1 MTGVEISVA
10 HVTATGGTRPA
21 PDARRARWA
30 VSAVFFLTGAGTAN
44 WAVRIPAIQERLH
57 LTPAHLG
64 LALLGV
70 SAGAIASMPI
80 AGRLVARHGSRPVT
94 RVAALAFALAIAL
107 PTLAWNLP
115 LLVACLTV
123 LGLANGA
130 LDVAMNAQAATVQ
143 RHYRQP
149 IISRVHALYSFGG
162 LVGAALGGRVAA
174 HAIDVRPHLAT
185 VAAVLALASILFGAG
200 MLPASA
206 DAAPEQSPIARLTR
220 PLVALGVV
228 AFCVL
233 FGEGAM
239 ANWSA
244 VYLRDVVGATPGLA
258 AAGFAA
264 FSLTMASGRA
274 VGDWLTTR
282 LGPVRLAR
290 LGGALAA
297 LGATLA
303 VVVPSPWTVVIGFGA
318 IGAGLSSIFPTVL
331 SAASRTRNV
340 VPGAAIAAVSM
351 CGYSG
356 LLAGPPLIG
365 AVASVLTL
373 RGGLAIVA
381 VSSAVVVLL
390 ARTLREPGHDRSE
403 SAAGSL
409 ARGSAASRRRP
420 EAVLQSSTT

>member
-1 MTGVEISVA
+1 MTGVEISVMRELA
-10 HVTATGGTRPA
+10 MGGLRPSQ
-21 PDARRARWA
+21 DARRARWA

-57 LTPAHLG
+57 LTPGQLG
-64 LALLGV
+64 FALLGV

-94 RVAALAFALAIAL
+94 RIVAIAFALALIL

-115 LLVACLTV
+115 VLVASLTV
-123 LGLANGA
+123 LGLANGM

-149 IISRVHALYSFGG
+149 IMSRVHALYSFGG
-162 LVGAALGGRVAA
+162 LAGAAVGGRVAA
-174 HAIDVRPHLAT
+174 GAIDVRPHLVA
-185 VAAVLALASILFGAG
+185 VAAVLAAASLAFGAG

-206 DAAPEQSPIARLTR
+206 DAAPEQSPTARLTR

-264 FSLTMASGRA
+264 FSLTMATGRA
-274 VGDWLTTR
+274 VGDALTTS

-290 LGGALAA
+290 FGGALAS
-297 LGATLA
+297 LGAALA
-303 VVVPSPWTVVIGFGA
+303 IAVPSPWTVIVGFGA
-318 IGAGLSSIFPTVL
+318 IGAGLSSIFPMVL
-331 SAASRTRNV
+331 SAASRTRGV

-365 AVASVLTL
+365 AVASALTL

-381 VSSAVVVLL
+381 LSSAVVVLL
-390 ARTLREPGHDRSE
+390 ARTLRDSSETQSVRSDWK
-403 SAAGSL
+403 L
-409 ARGSAASRRRP
+409 A
-420 EAVLQSSTT
+420 QSVS